1 MNLERLD
8 LEKYEALELE
18 RSNTIA
24 DKGFQQWMSELNV
37 SQSYE
42 DRGGII
48 RANEL
53 NAQNIYIQGADY
65 QFTTRVLIKH
75 EHAWG
80 KHWYC
85 DVVSILGCH
94 FGGPRFE
101 SHPGLGLDVH
111 LLFFFPFSHL

>member
-53 NAQNIYIQGADY
+53 NRQYEY
-65 QFTTRVLIKH
+65 STL
-75 EHAWG
+75 G
-80 KHWYC
+80 KNKSPKFS
-85 DVVSILGCH
+85 VSSIL
-94 FGGPRFE
+94 
-101 SHPGLGLDVH
+101 SILK
-111 LLFFFPFSHL
+111 